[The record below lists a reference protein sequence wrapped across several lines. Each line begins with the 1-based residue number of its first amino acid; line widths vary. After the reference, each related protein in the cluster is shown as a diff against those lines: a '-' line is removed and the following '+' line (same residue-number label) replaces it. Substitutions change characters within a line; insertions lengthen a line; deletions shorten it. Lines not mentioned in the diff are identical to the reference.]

1 MLINRVHS
9 FFGISNILIGS
20 KENELVCH
28 DAGKENIL
36 FILKSRRN
44 IAGKELQ
51 KLIAK
56 GIAVFLID
64 EIKAFKICINNSMIF
79 GLTAQDELFHS
90 FAKLGEG
97 DGPVRLSILLSA
109 KRLRWGA
116 LRTLFC

>member
-51 KLIAK
+51 
-56 GIAVFLID
+56 
-64 EIKAFKICINNSMIF
+64 
-79 GLTAQDELFHS
+79 
-90 FAKLGEG
+90 
-97 DGPVRLSILLSA
+97 
-109 KRLRWGA
+109 
-116 LRTLFC
+116 